1 MNRSSQPSRTHLP
14 RGLFEAAPDH
24 SAVTRLGCGFRSNGT
39 SEPIPVRWLTVD
51 QSRLRMLC
59 VHVCVSQTHY
69 CMLCEVI
76 HSMYTPKPHSRSHR
90 ECMYFI
96 CCTHLEVSSCYNIM
110 NSLVIVVHRYVFT
123 QLTSG
128 VSAASADADTII
140 KVHFHE
146 SPPELIPSTNQNI

>member
-1 MNRSSQPSRTHLP
+1 MHRFCNIILNILAPLSNYRNAWLSTTKARRERQEEQLHMDDMNRSSQPSRTHLP

-76 HSMYTPKPHSRSHR
+76 HSMYTQTPQP
-90 ECMYFI
+90 FAPG
-96 CCTHLEVSSCYNIM
+96 V
-110 NSLVIVVHRYVFT
+110 YVFHMLHT
-123 QLTSG
+123 FRSFIML
-128 VSAASADADTII
+128 
-140 KVHFHE
+140 
-146 SPPELIPSTNQNI
+146 